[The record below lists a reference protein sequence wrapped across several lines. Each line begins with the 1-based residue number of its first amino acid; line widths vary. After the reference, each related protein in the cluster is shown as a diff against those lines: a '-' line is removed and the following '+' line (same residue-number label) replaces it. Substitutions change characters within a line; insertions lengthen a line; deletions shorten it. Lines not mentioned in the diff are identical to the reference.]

1 MQIKSDKEIKI
12 MRHSSYIVSKIL
24 DEIEGI
30 IKPGVTTKDIDNYAE
45 YRIKEMNA
53 EPSFKGYCGY
63 LHSTCISINNEVSHG
78 IPTYQRI
85 IMFGDIVKVDI
96 GVYYQGFHGDSC
108 ITIPINKVS
117 LEASRLI
124 KATKEALYAG
134 IKKVKEGHYLSD
146 IAIAIEKVIHEY
158 DYTVVEEY
166 TGHGIGY
173 NLHEE
178 PIIFNSLSNQSFDI
192 KLKAGMIFTI
202 EPIVNQKSKYTKILS
217 DGWTV
222 VTIDHGLSAQFE
234 HTVLVTHKGYEILT
248 NKN

>member
-63 LHSTCISINNEVSHG
+63 LHSICISINNEVSHG

-146 IAIAIEKVIHEY
+146 IAIAIEKVIHKY
-158 DYTVVEEY
+158 DYTIVEEY

-178 PIIFNSLSNQSFDI
+178 PIIFNSLSNQNFDI

>member
-178 PIIFNSLSNQSFDI
+178 PIIFNSLSNQNFDMPELSEP
-192 KLKAGMIFTI
+192 KTI
-202 EPIVNQKSKYTKILS
+202 ADELSNLILS
-217 DGWTV
+217 
-222 VTIDHGLSAQFE
+222 ILFFE
-234 HTVLVTHKGYEILT
+234 LRDVA
-248 NKN
+248 